1 MLERTEV
8 AAWLYV
14 GALMGALFGF
24 LIGMI
29 MGNRRHE
36 DNDPKL

>member
-14 GALMGALFGF
+14 GALLGALFGF
-24 LIGMI
+24 LIGLI

>member
-14 GALMGALFGF
+14 GALLGALFGF